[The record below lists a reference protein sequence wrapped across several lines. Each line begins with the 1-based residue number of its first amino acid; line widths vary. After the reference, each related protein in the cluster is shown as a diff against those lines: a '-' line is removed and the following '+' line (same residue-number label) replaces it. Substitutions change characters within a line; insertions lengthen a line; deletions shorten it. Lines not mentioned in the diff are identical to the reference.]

1 MTNRK
6 IFDQLKTHLSKKE
19 YTILTG
25 SRQTGK
31 STLLR
36 QLERY
41 CQQQQMPVAFI
52 NLENKTLLADL
63 NSSPLN
69 LLNYMP
75 ESSKRVVVLIDEV
88 QYLDDASNF
97 LKLLHDEH
105 AETLKIVATGSSA
118 FYIDK
123 AFRDSL
129 AGRKRLFHLPT
140 CLFEEH
146 LELSGKNDLIT
157 ELDHIRQNK
166 QAKSTRAEY
175 LKNEWYTYM
184 TYGGYPAV
192 ITETD
197 LTAKKEILKEI
208 RDSFVKRDILESGV
222 ANEVDFY
229 NLMRI
234 LAGQCGSLI
243 NVNELSSTL
252 RMRHE
257 TVNSYLGVMQKC
269 FHISLVRPFYR
280 NLRKE
285 LVKMPK
291 VYFNDNGLRNS
302 LINNFQQ
309 PNIRTDRGDLWENTV
324 YRELANKYGSDEIHY
339 WRITSGNEV
348 DFVLP
353 NQEQSLAI
361 EAKFDH
367 SQIRQNKYKV
377 FRETYPDIPLSFSWL
392 EPFDADLF
400 RRLL

>member
-1 MTNRK
+1 MT
-6 IFDQLKTHLSKKE
+6 KKE

-36 QLERY
+36 QLERH
-41 CQQQQMPVAFI
+41 CQQHHMPVAFI

-69 LLNYMP
+69 LLNYLP
-75 ESSKRVVVLIDEV
+75 ETSKRVVVLVDEV

-105 AETLKIVATGSSA
+105 AETIKIVATGSSA

-140 CLFEEH
+140 CSFEEH
-146 LELSGKNDLIT
+146 LELSGKNDLLT
-157 ELDHIRQNK
+157 ELDHIRQNE
-166 QAKSTRAEY
+166 QAKSVRAEY

-197 LTAKKEILKEI
+197 LVTKKEIVKEI

-222 ANEVDFY
+222 TNEVGFY

-234 LAGQCGSLI
+234 LAGQCGSLV

-257 TVNSYLGVMQKC
+257 TVNNYLGIMRKC

-309 PNIRTDRGDLWENTV
+309 PNIRIDRGDLWENTV
-324 YRELANKYGSDEIHY
+324 YRELANRYGDDEIHY
-339 WRITSGNEV
+339 WRTTSGNEV

-353 NQEQSLAI
+353 NQEQPLAI
-361 EAKFDH
+361 EAKFDQ

-377 FRETYPDIPLSFSWL
+377 FRETYPDISLSFSCL
-392 EPFDADLF
+392 EPFDTDLF
-400 RRLL
+400 RKLL

>member
-1 MTNRK
+1 MT
-6 IFDQLKTHLSKKE
+6 KKE

-36 QLERY
+36 QLERH
-41 CQQQQMPVAFI
+41 CQQQHMPVAFI

-69 LLNYMP
+69 LLNYLP
-75 ESSKRVVVLIDEV
+75 ETSKRVVVLVDEV

-105 AETLKIVATGSSA
+105 AETIKIVATGSSA

-140 CLFEEH
+140 CSFEEH
-146 LELSGKNDLIT
+146 LELSGKNDLLT
-157 ELDHIRQNK
+157 ELDHIRQNE
-166 QAKSTRAEY
+166 QAKSVRAEY

-197 LTAKKEILKEI
+197 LVTKKEIVKEI

-222 ANEVDFY
+222 TNEVGFY

-234 LAGQCGSLI
+234 LAGQCGSLV

-257 TVNSYLGVMQKC
+257 TVNNYLGIMRKC

-291 VYFNDNGLRNS
+291 VYFHDNGLRNS

-309 PNIRTDRGDLWENTV
+309 PNIRIDRGDLWENTV
-324 YRELANKYGSDEIHY
+324 YRELANRYGDDEIHY
-339 WRITSGNEV
+339 WRTTSGNEV

-353 NQEQSLAI
+353 NQEQPLAI
-361 EAKFDH
+361 EAKFDQ

-377 FRETYPDIPLSFSWL
+377 FRETYPDISLSFSCL
-392 EPFDADLF
+392 EPFDTDLF
-400 RRLL
+400 RKLL